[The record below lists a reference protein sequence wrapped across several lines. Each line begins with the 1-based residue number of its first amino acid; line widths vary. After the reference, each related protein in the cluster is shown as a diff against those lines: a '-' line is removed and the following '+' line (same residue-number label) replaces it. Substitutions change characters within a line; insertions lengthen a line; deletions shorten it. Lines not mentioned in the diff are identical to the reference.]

1 VQQFDQILGYLLQ
14 IMLPPNVSDD
24 APINPSDVLDVLLK
38 YSDEVHGVIIRRQTS
53 SGK

>member
-1 VQQFDQILGYLLQ
+1 V
-14 IMLPPNVSDD
+14 NDD